1 MLKGAGVLLSLFGIL
16 VKNKSYRWLTDVEDA
31 QYTDT
36 HYRSMT
42 GEGNFNW
49 RMIFPLLYSDS
60 EDVVR

>member
-1 MLKGAGVLLSLFGIL
+1 M
-16 VKNKSYRWLTDVEDA
+16 EDT

-60 EDVVR
+60 EDVVGFMFYNRFNIRLQQRRQQING